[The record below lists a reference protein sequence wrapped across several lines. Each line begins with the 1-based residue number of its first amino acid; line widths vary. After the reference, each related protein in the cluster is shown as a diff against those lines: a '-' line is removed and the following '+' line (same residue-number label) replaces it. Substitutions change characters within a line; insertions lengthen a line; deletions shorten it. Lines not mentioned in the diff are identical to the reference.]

1 MSRSSGN
8 IRIAKNTM
16 ALYIRMGI
24 TMLISF
30 FSVRITLDV
39 LGVEDYGLNNVVASV
54 VTMFGFINGSMG
66 TAVQRFFSI
75 EIGKNNEQALAKV
88 FNTGLFLHVMV
99 ALITLVIAQI
109 FAVFF
114 LSKLNIPPER
124 LFAAHFVFQVS
135 ALTLILNVLN
145 VPFAA
150 LLRAREEFSKM
161 AVLDV
166 IRSVFQ
172 LGVLYLL
179 YQSEYDKLIILSS
192 LSFLVSLLYIL
203 SITYLAKKHK
213 EASFRLSRDKT
224 LIKRMLNFISML
236 VITVLSSVLNK
247 QGIII
252 LVNLFF
258 GLTINAAYA
267 IAFQVSTVMD
277 TFAMNFKQSVVP
289 QLTAAFGANDTA
301 RMNKLMFLGTKITFL
316 LMMLISIPVIFESEY
331 ILSLWLKEPP
341 QHAATFTS
349 LILIGLNINT
359 FSYFVYQAVHA
370 SGKINEQQIFTSISY
385 VVSITVIY
393 LVFKIG
399 GNFFYAA
406 YIPIVFSF
414 IRNLIILNSA
424 KKVISL
430 DVKYYVVHVVGRSLV
445 LAVVLCAL
453 IVGIVNT
460 VDVSF
465 FRLTLTMLLSITIV
479 ILGGYFILLSKSER
493 VTVGGILVLVKQK
506 VFTRKLN

>member
-1 MSRSSGN
+1 VGNTSGN
-8 IRIAKNTM
+8 IRIAKNTF

-30 FSVRITLDV
+30 FTVRITLDV
-39 LGVEDYGLNNVVASV
+39 LGVEDYGLKNVVASA
-54 VTMFGFINGSMG
+54 VTMFGFIGGTMG

-75 EIGKNNEQALAKV
+75 EIGNKNEQALAKV
-88 FNTGLFLHVMV
+88 FSTGLFLHVMV
-99 ALITLVIAQI
+99 AIVTMIIAEI

-124 LFAAHFVFQVS
+124 MFAAHYVFQVS
-135 ALTLILNVLN
+135 VITLILNVLN

-166 IRSVFQ
+166 IRSLSQ

-179 YQSEYDKLIILSS
+179 YNIKYDKLIILST
-192 LSFLVSLLYIL
+192 LNFGVAFLYII
-203 SITYLAKKHK
+203 SITILAKKYE
-213 EASFRLSRDKT
+213 EAGFRLTRNKT
-224 LIKRMLNFISML
+224 YIRKMLNFISML
-236 VITVLSSVLNK
+236 VITVLASVLNK

-252 LVNLFF
+252 LVNIFF

-267 IAFQVSTVMD
+267 IAFQVYTMMD

-289 QLTAAFGANDTA
+289 QLMAAFGANDTK

-316 LMMLISIPVIFESEY
+316 LMMLISIPVIFEAEY

-341 QHAATFTS
+341 QYASTFTS
-349 LILIGLNINT
+349 LVLIGLNINT

-370 SGKINEQQIFTSISY
+370 SGDINRQQILTSISY
-385 VVSITVIY
+385 LMSLSLTY
-393 LVFKIG
+393 LSFKMG

-406 YIPIVFSF
+406 YIPIVFSL
-414 IRNLIILNSA
+414 ISNLIILFSA
-424 KKVISL
+424 RKAINL
-430 DVKYYVVHVVGRSLV
+430 DIKYFIANVVGRSL
-445 LAVVLCAL
+445 LLITALCLLMIGVVNLFD
-453 IVGIVNT
+453 ISI
-460 VDVSF
+460 
-465 FRLTLTMLLSITIV
+465 FRLLITVCLTIMATLP
-479 ILGGYFILLSKSER
+479 GGYYFVLDPAEKLTIKD
-493 VTVGGILVLVKQK
+493 LVEKVKDRL
-506 VFTRKLN
+506 FA